1 MTGSSEEQQKRRDP
15 YTKPPYDEKVE
26 TGVMQLQVKDHDG
39 LLVPSQLVEAREDL
53 PATFRGRRALPTPWL
68 LTLSL
73 QHCERI
79 HVCHLRPPSLG
90 HFGSL

>member
-15 YTKPPYDEKVE
+15 YTKPPCDEKVE
-26 TGVMQLQVKDHDG
+26 TGGMQLQVKDG

-53 PATFRGRRALPTPWL
+53 SAAFRGRRALPTPWL